1 MNIYPIALYA
11 VVSSDVS
18 PIWSAKN
25 VSNHGTK
32 ANMQICYMISFFS
45 DLMPSLPGS
54 QVRRWSSG
62 ATVQTISIFSENIDQ

>member
-32 ANMQICYMISFFS
+32 ANMLHDFVFS